1 MSSDPDLE
9 EKVRNQFKIYQ
20 TQLETQMQAQNQT
33 IAELQI
39 KLAAATS
46 SPPPPAPVSTTG
58 DLTELPKD
66 PKVPDVALF
75 NGDPK
80 QSFQFLAHL
89 DIFFSLQPIRYSDP
103 LLKSYYLGLRC
114 TGPAATWFNNIVSKP
129 DSAKDLARWDT
140 ILADFRAIFDDST
153 RLQDAERSLLSLRQG
168 KRSLA
173 TVVPEFQT
181 LVSITGWDNKSLFP
195 IFLDLLNDDVRD
207 ELLREPRPD
216 DFNIFVV
223 RAISIDRTLHARR
236 IDRARRQ
243 PSTPMNPRPPLP
255 PPSSF
260 PTSSSH
266 HQRPTSTILDRSS
279 PMDLSHIQTSP
290 RRGPLTPEERS
301 YRMSNNLCLIC
312 GKNDHLRANCPIR
325 RQDF

>member
-173 TVVPEFQT
+173 
-181 LVSITGWDNKSLFP
+181 
-195 IFLDLLNDDVRD
+195 
-207 ELLREPRPD
+207 
-216 DFNIFVV
+216 
-223 RAISIDRTLHARR
+223 RAISIDRTLHDRR

-266 HQRPTSTILDRSS
+266 HQRPTPTILDRSS